1 MGIMAAVN
9 QNIDGEIAAAIG
21 REYGFELVV
30 KKKETGMDYL
40 AEEEDQAK
48 MVPRSPV
55 ITVMGHVD
63 HGKTSLLDRI
73 RETKV
78 TEQEAGALP
87 SILEPTR

>member
-30 KKKETGMDYL
+30 KRMKPKWITWRRKKTRQNGTPL
-40 AEEEDQAK
+40 
-48 MVPRSPV
+48 PV

-78 TEQEAGALP
+78 TEQEAGELP
-87 SILEPTR
+87 SISALTR